1 MGGGRRVFLFTMRW
15 IYLKSVYLSNYLS
28 VLGHGTGLTK
38 AKVSD
43 EVVVMSYHV
52 CIKGE
57 I

>member
-1 MGGGRRVFLFTMRW
+1 MRW
-15 IYLKSVYLSNYLS
+15 IYLKSVYLSNYLR
-28 VLGHGTGLTK
+28 VLGLGTGLTK

-43 EVVVMSYHV
+43 KVVAMSYHV